1 MVKSKACF
9 GVVRP
14 HLGVRFIRDLNMLSG
29 RLEVIIL
36 SAISTGAEYAGDP
49 GPDPKVTEWTRQYQA
64 LYMHYTCE
72 APWASV
78 GSRSWKAGTVD
89 VGAVVIS

>member
-1 MVKSKACF
+1 MVKNEACF

-14 HLGVRFIRDLNMLSG
+14 HLGVRFIRDLNTLSG

-49 GPDPKVTEWTRQYQA
+49 GPDPKGTEWTRRYQA
-64 LYMHYTCE
+64 LYMLSSLGIRGEGRNSGCR
-72 APWASV
+72 
-78 GSRSWKAGTVD
+78 GR
-89 VGAVVIS
+89 VVIS